1 MIWYQILQTDIMRI
15 IWQTVR
21 RIADEILGVKGLIL
35 YLLTRTTVNV
45 GECPSH
51 FVWNATAEKP
61 SFEAL

>member
-1 MIWYQILQTDIMRI
+1 MGLLIDLIPILQTDIMRI

-51 FVWNATAEKP
+51 FV
-61 SFEAL
+61 